1 MRNAL
6 DPRVVVDSSSA
17 SVMGCVGA
25 DERAAAQQQLSAHRA
40 DHEAAAALCLKL
52 GLRSC
57 KELRDRGE
65 VGPMIRAK
73 KQNGF

>member
-25 DERAAAQQQLSAHRA
+25 RRERAAAAATANSAHRA

-57 KELRDRGE
+57 KELRE
-65 VGPMIRAK
+65 AK
-73 KQNGF
+73 WVQ

>member
-1 MRNAL
+1 MARRVVFEGMRNAL

-25 DERAAAQQQLSAHRA
+25 RTKELQQQQLSAHRA

-57 KELRDRGE
+57 KELRE
-65 VGPMIRAK
+65 AK
-73 KQNGF
+73 WVQ

>member
-25 DERAAAQQQLSAHRA
+25 RTKEAAAAATANSAHRA

-57 KELRDRGE
+57 KELRE
-65 VGPMIRAK
+65 AK
-73 KQNGF
+73 WVQ